1 MLLTL
6 HSVVLLV
13 QLDLLLVI
21 PLLQAIHRTFTV
33 PELRHTFGVDRHDQ
47 VPEYNLLTSVKRE
60 LSADGTTRKIQFRAW
75 NTSFLIELRPNHRLI
90 SPHMISVVRHANQ
103 TISRQGLP
111 RRSFSNCHF
120 HGHVLS
126 HGGFRAAIS
135 DCHRLMGIIVQ
146 KSHFLV
152 LQTVP
157 ERMRRKK
164 KRRRRRKKRSDGQER
179 DAEYLVYKRTTMVN
193 SLEEKLT
200 GWRLKQ
206 ENGRGP
212 LTGRPDTGRGLR
224 MVSRINEETR
234 ENYEER
240 EEEVKSAAEAAAAED
255 GQLFCDVST
264 DNGTLSVL
272 PPELANYTLPSAANL
287 NSLFIF
293 PQLDPITLEIGL
305 FLDSMLFEHFR
316 REFTAEPEQHLTDF
330 SLALINNVHVLYQQ
344 PSLSPNLDIVV
355 VHFELWKAQP
365 APLATELHRNGQAQS
380 LLDSFCRHQARVN
393 PGTDLTDPNHWD
405 HAVLLTGYDIYHTT
419 SSVAGVAPV
428 GRMCDEL
435 FACSLVEGLHLGRS
449 FVLAHEMGHNM
460 GMVHD
465 GVQNQ
470 CGRSCCLM
478 SAVNGAGKT
487 TWSSCSVREFNSF
500 LLQLDESGRGNCLRD
515 PAESIASHDHL
526 KDGRL
531 PGQRFTADQQCS
543 YFWGRDFQV
552 EIPNGRSFEDICR
565 ILWCG
570 NSGSTIS
577 TAHPALEGSWCGDQR
592 WCHRGQC
599 EEWHSEMG
607 AFPTALDGKWSDWT
621 SAEKQS
627 NSELALLQR
636 KCLLL
641 THIFVYFGPNN
652 GGRTCEGSNVR
663 GIVCGGSRSL
673 CEGFTGKEF
682 GDRLCS
688 AILHDQIRP
697 DKQLSGDSFLH
708 QSQPC
713 KIWCHVRDSELIRNK
728 GQFPNG
734 SPCGPNH
741 FCVGGVCLM
750 MGCDGRALVQSP
762 SDCPSADST
771 ELNFIIS
778 TGNLRKHSTKAE
790 KWDQWGQWSVCSAT
804 CGDFGVQKRTRKCRF
819 PVESECAG
827 KDSEVRA
834 CDPTPSRCEAM
845 FSEWTEWSDC
855 DGPCGQK
862 DAGRRRRR
870 RKCMANVADCTEATV
885 EEEPCRRV
893 NCSEWGQW
901 TAWTECVGRCGEEG
915 ERSRERK
922 CSAEG
927 GEGDAELGCE
937 GHSVQ
942 RERCNETKC
951 EMALNDERGWGEWQ
965 PCSVSCGIGFQFR
978 ERLCGDRQCAGSG
991 KQARTCNVQDCSRVL
1006 DMPVWSEWSLWSVCS
1021 RTCGQ
1026 GVQQRFR
1033 RCMNGLCS
1041 AGESLKEQKRCVLG
1055 PCPQWSIW
1063 SQWTKCASCS
1073 VFETR
1078 KRQRQC
1084 VVKVAIAEGQQ
1095 EETELGQ
1102 EACSSGAPIEFD
1114 TCERSC
1120 AEEESAKVH
1129 GVKIVQATGNVSESL
1144 TGSWTQWG
1152 DWSQCSA
1159 TCGNGTRRRERTCEG
1174 GGRGGCGWQDAETEQ
1189 CREQRC
1195 EGHAN
1200 AHNVSGNALAEA
1212 TKSVVRYP
1220 TWSEWSEWSACSC
1233 FSLKRYRRRFCR
1245 VHDPQL
1251 KGFCAGSIID
1261 QSPCI
1266 PPDLSTSLE
1275 GKQCVAIAGSWSAW
1289 SEWSD
1294 CSQDCGTRGHRI
1306 RNRMCANPLPSNR
1319 GSYCVGF
1326 SFDQVPCDQAAII
1339 CRGDPIDG
1347 RWSEWSDWSQCSNP
1361 CANGQRSRS
1370 RYCSNP
1376 RPQNGGKQCSG
1387 TDFELQACSE
1397 PALCQIFHSPLSLSP
1412 NVSSTNTSLPSPP
1425 QPLWGPW
1432 SPWSNCTSNCA
1443 FALRRRFRLCELSK
1457 EAQLSTKSCEGIAQM
1472 TAMCDTPFSCP
1483 NDTAVTDGRWTEWS
1497 EWSAANCEWGTCN
1510 GGRDSAED
1518 EEMGEEETEE
1528 DGGGSGEE
1536 ETPTEEDREQHF
1548 GGYSMALAHALNT
1561 RTRTRAC
1568 SAPSPG
1574 GTPCFGPSSQ
1584 RTSCPKGASSAKC
1597 DRSST
1602 SVLQL
1607 ISNIWQMDNVFIRRM
1622 ILVEFHSSNVT
1633 NDVEAVVVRLPN
1645 ADFLLLRSSNGAA

>member
-6 HSVVLLV
+6 HFVRIVLLV

-90 SPHMISVVRHANQ
+90 SPHMLFAMLTKQYRAKAFLVD
-103 TISRQGLP
+103 
-111 RRSFSNCHF
+111 HF
-120 HGHVLS
+120 PI
-126 HGGFRAAIS
+126 AIS
-135 DCHRLMGIIVQ
+135 MA
-146 KSHFLV
+146 KSFL
-152 LQTVP
+152 TGK
-157 ERMRRKK
+157 M
-164 KRRRRRKKRSDGQER
+164 
-179 DAEYLVYKRTTMVN
+179 YKRTTMVN

-206 ENGRGP
+206 ENGKGP

-224 MVSRINEETR
+224 MVSRNNEETR
-234 ENYEER
+234 ENYEEK
-240 EEEVKSAAEAAAAED
+240 EEEMRSAAEAAAAED

-380 LLDSFCRHQARVN
+380 LVGFWCRAVLRSNFLFQLDSFCRHQARVN

-449 FVLAHEMGHNM
+449 FVLAHEMGHKLGLENCSKFQLLLLSM

-627 NSELALLQR
+627 NSARALLQR
-636 KCLLL
+636 
-641 THIFVYFGPNN
+641 
-652 GGRTCEGSNVR
+652 SNVR

-750 MGCDGRALVQSP
+750 MGCDGRALVQNP
-762 SDCPSADST
+762 SDCPSADSA
-771 ELNFIIS
+771 ELNLIIS
-778 TGNLRKHSTKAE
+778 SGNLRKHSTKAE
-790 KWDQWGQWSVCSAT
+790 KWDQWGQWSACSAT

-819 PVESECAG
+819 PAESECAG

-834 CDPTPSRCEAM
+834 CDPTPPRCEGM
-845 FSEWTEWSDC
+845 YSEWADWSDC
-855 DGPCGQK
+855 DGPCGHK

-870 RKCMANVADCTEATV
+870 RKCMGNVADCTEATV
-885 EEEPCRRV
+885 EEKPCRRV

-951 EMALNDERGWGEWQ
+951 EMAVNDERGWGEWQ

-1006 DMPVWSEWSLWSVCS
+1006 DMPVW
-1021 RTCGQ
+1021 T
-1026 GVQQRFR
+1026 
-1033 RCMNGLCS
+1033 
-1041 AGESLKEQKRCVLG
+1041 
-1055 PCPQWSIW
+1055 
-1063 SQWTKCASCS
+1063 
-1073 VFETR
+1073 
-1078 KRQRQC
+1078 
-1084 VVKVAIAEGQQ
+1084 EGQQ

-1102 EACSSGAPIEFD
+1102 EACSSGSGAPIEFD

-1120 AEEESAKVH
+1120 ADEESAKVH
-1129 GVKIVQATGNVSESL
+1129 GVKIVQATGNVNESS

-1174 GGRGGCGWQDAETEQ
+1174 GGTGGCGWQDAETEQ

-1212 TKSVVRYP
+1212 TKSVVRFP

-1289 SEWSD
+1289 SEWSA

-1326 SFDQVPCDQAAII
+1326 SFDQ
-1339 CRGDPIDG
+1339 
-1347 RWSEWSDWSQCSNP
+1347 
-1361 CANGQRSRS
+1361 
-1370 RYCSNP
+1370 
-1376 RPQNGGKQCSG
+1376 
-1387 TDFELQACSE
+1387 
-1397 PALCQIFHSPLSLSP
+1397 
-1412 NVSSTNTSLPSPP
+1412 
-1425 QPLWGPW
+1425 
-1432 SPWSNCTSNCA
+1432 
-1443 FALRRRFRLCELSK
+1443 
-1457 EAQLSTKSCEGIAQM
+1457 
-1472 TAMCDTPFSCP
+1472 
-1483 NDTAVTDGRWTEWS
+1483 
-1497 EWSAANCEWGTCN
+1497 
-1510 GGRDSAED
+1510 
-1518 EEMGEEETEE
+1518 
-1528 DGGGSGEE
+1528 
-1536 ETPTEEDREQHF
+1536 
-1548 GGYSMALAHALNT
+1548 
-1561 RTRTRAC
+1561 
-1568 SAPSPG
+1568 
-1574 GTPCFGPSSQ
+1574 
-1584 RTSCPKGASSAKC
+1584 
-1597 DRSST
+1597 
-1602 SVLQL
+1602 
-1607 ISNIWQMDNVFIRRM
+1607 
-1622 ILVEFHSSNVT
+1622 
-1633 NDVEAVVVRLPN
+1633 
-1645 ADFLLLRSSNGAA
+1645 